1 MKIGSYKIGNG
12 NPTFVIA
19 EAGINHNN
27 KLDNAFKMI
36 DFAIKYGANAI
47 KFQTWNTELL
57 QLKNAKKP
65 FYQKNI
71 KNKTYYEIIKNL
83 EPSQNDQKKIYER
96 CKKTGIIF
104 LSTPYDEQSVDFLD
118 DLGVPAFKIS
128 SSDLANHILLKHVAT
143 KNKPII
149 LSTGL
154 SSIKEVT
161 ETVNLFKK
169 LKMLNKLI
177 LMQVTSNYPTP
188 PEDVNLRVISNYMKK
203 FKVPIGF
210 SDHTKNSIASLGA
223 IALGATIIEKHFTL
237 SRKLSGPDQSS
248 SLEPNELKNWIDD
261 IRYLETCMGSQK
273 KSITLSDQ
281 KNISMKKILVIKP
294 IKKGKIIRKEHLP
307 SMRGAKNGLLPL
319 NSNLQK
325 IIGKKIKIDIS
336 KNIQFSWKMI

>member
-1 MKIGSYKIGNG
+1 M
-12 NPTFVIA
+12 
-19 EAGINHNN
+19 
-27 KLDNAFKMI
+27 
-36 DFAIKYGANAI
+36 
-47 KFQTWNTELL
+47 
-57 QLKNAKKP
+57 
-65 FYQKNI
+65 
-71 KNKTYYEIIKNL
+71 
-83 EPSQNDQKKIYER
+83 
-96 CKKTGIIF
+96 
-104 LSTPYDEQSVDFLD
+104 
-118 DLGVPAFKIS
+118 
-128 SSDLANHILLKHVAT
+128 
-143 KNKPII
+143 
-149 LSTGL
+149 

-294 IKKGKIIRKEHLP
+294 IKKGKIIRKEHLA

>member
-1 MKIGSYKIGNG
+1 
-12 NPTFVIA
+12 
-19 EAGINHNN
+19 
-27 KLDNAFKMI
+27 
-36 DFAIKYGANAI
+36 
-47 KFQTWNTELL
+47 
-57 QLKNAKKP
+57 
-65 FYQKNI
+65 
-71 KNKTYYEIIKNL
+71 
-83 EPSQNDQKKIYER
+83 
-96 CKKTGIIF
+96 
-104 LSTPYDEQSVDFLD
+104 
-118 DLGVPAFKIS
+118 
-128 SSDLANHILLKHVAT
+128 
-143 KNKPII
+143 
-149 LSTGL
+149 
-154 SSIKEVT
+154 
-161 ETVNLFKK
+161 
-169 LKMLNKLI
+169 
-177 LMQVTSNYPTP
+177 
-188 PEDVNLRVISNYMKK
+188 MKK

-294 IKKGKIIRKEHLP
+294 IKKGKIIRKEHLA